1 MQDWKSGNHPMGNIE
16 AYNPDMLPENGG
28 TLQPPTLHVC
38 QMVSCEDGSKTLAIS
53 SDFRQKWNDDAT
65 REDEWAREI
74 KAFDARCLMSIE
86 PRKPALTNHPD
97 C

>member
-1 MQDWKSGNHPMGNIE
+1 MGNIE

-74 KAFDARCLMSIE
+74 KAFDARCLNVNRTQKACINKSS
-86 PRKPALTNHPD
+86 
-97 C
+97 